1 MGTSLYESAGTYAL
15 NLVSFPIFFFPPFF
29 WIGGEGFR
37 NKFQQYLMKIHE
49 NKEENYNIFCHKIQI
64 MRPKIGS
71 VKYSSFELFL
81 LGWVTD
87 EERNNHW
94 AALNL
99 FDLGP
104 IQGRCVVESVVWNRV

>member
-1 MGTSLYESAGTYAL
+1 M
-15 NLVSFPIFFFPPFF
+15 IFLHKLILKLAFLGLG
-29 WIGGEGFR
+29 WAQVYMSQLGLFR

-87 EERNNHW
+87 EERNNH
-94 AALNL
+94 
-99 FDLGP
+99 
-104 IQGRCVVESVVWNRV
+104 

>member
-1 MGTSLYESAGTYAL
+1 
-15 NLVSFPIFFFPPFF
+15 
-29 WIGGEGFR
+29 
-37 NKFQQYLMKIHE
+37 MKIHE

-104 IQGRCVVESVVWNRV
+104 IQGRCVVESVVWNRVL

>member
-1 MGTSLYESAGTYAL
+1 
-15 NLVSFPIFFFPPFF
+15 
-29 WIGGEGFR
+29 
-37 NKFQQYLMKIHE
+37 MKIHE

-99 FDLGP
+99 FDLVPFRGGVSTEVTGR
-104 IQGRCVVESVVWNRV
+104 IEHLNIGTQDNTHGQGGRMNMKNKEYVRANN